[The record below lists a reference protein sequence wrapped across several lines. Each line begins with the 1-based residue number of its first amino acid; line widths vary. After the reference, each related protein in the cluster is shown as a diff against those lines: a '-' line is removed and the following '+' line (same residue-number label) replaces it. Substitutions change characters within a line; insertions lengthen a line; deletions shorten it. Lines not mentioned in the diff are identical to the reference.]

1 MDKVE
6 EVLDKP
12 LLQVVL
18 LLFLYGMECNF
29 QERNSVVT
37 VFPLFSSGSQ
47 CDCKIS
53 MYGRVFVNEGEVD
66 SGVKV
71 VAVFLWSLSLKDPV
85 WSCRR
90 CNPCVEYHSTKHF
103 CFSWRILMMALWT
116 CVSRLDVKSISGVA
130 YGCTASEFC
139 LDTLSKAS

>member
-1 MDKVE
+1 MDKVG

-29 QERNSVVT
+29 QERNSVVA
-37 VFPLFSSGSQ
+37 VFPLVSSSSQ
-47 CDCKIS
+47 CDCKRS
-53 MYGRVFVNEGEVD
+53 MYGRVFVNVGEVN

-85 WSCRR
+85 WSYSRY
-90 CNPCVEYHSTKHF
+90 NPCVEYHSTKHF
-103 CFSWRILMMALWT
+103 SFLGES
-116 CVSRLDVKSISGVA
+116 
-130 YGCTASEFC
+130 
-139 LDTLSKAS
+139 